1 MVKAPGTILQGIYLK
16 ERLRRLPTGRFLE
29 VGCGSGWVS
38 SLLLRQ
44 GWTGSGIDL
53 NPASLSRA
61 EAANASFVRDGRYRT
76 VHGDF
81 LDSAPGIGADPFDL
95 IISCMVVEHLDD
107 CGESAYFRRCRERLA
122 PGGLLITIVP
132 GSPAHWGIEDEIAG
146 HHRRYTRDS
155 LARRLE
161 EESWDVG
168 HLSGLTFPLS
178 NLLLGVSNVLVR
190 RAEQGQTALSMRE
203 RTLASGDRSVF
214 LKTRIPPVFGV
225 VLNEWA
231 LLPWHLAQ
239 KLSSRHPSCLVL
251 YAESRPRHPAPI
263 GSPPSRPPDRTPHP

>member
-1 MVKAPGTILQGIYLK
+1 MVQPPGTILQGIYLK
-16 ERLRRLPTGRFLE
+16 ERLRRVPPGRFLE

-44 GWTGSGIDL
+44 GWTGVGIDL
-53 NPASLSRA
+53 NADGLARA
-61 EAANASFVRDGRYRT
+61 RATNDAFVRDGRYRLR
-76 VHGDF
+76 HADF
-81 LDSAPGIGADPFDL
+81 LDSDACPDRERFDL
-95 IISCMVVEHLDD
+95 IVSCMVVEHLDEA
-107 CGESAYFRRCRERLA
+107 GESAYFRRCRQLLA
-122 PGGLLITIVP
+122 ADGLLITIVP

-155 LARRLE
+155 LARRLD
-161 EESWDVG
+161 EESWDVV

-178 NLLLGVSNVLVR
+178 NLLLGVSNALVR
-190 RAEQGQTALSMRE
+190 RAEGHRRSLSMHD

-214 LKTRIPPVFGV
+214 LKTRIPGLFGV

-239 KLSSRHPSCLVL
+239 KRSCRHPSCLVL
-251 YAESRPRHPAPI
+251 YAESRPR
-263 GSPPSRPPDRTPHP
+263 